1 MSKRSISSRFEI
13 VTKVNFKKRMAN
25 IQIKKEDL
33 FKNIK
38 KKIKLSDQEHFQ
50 QLCLKLVLRIN

>member
-1 MSKRSISSRFEI
+1 MLKRSISSRFEI